1 MGRRLRRAWPF
12 QRAAQGE
19 RFGIGTLEVRDY
31 LAGLHDPELVDAEFS
46 QAEVKTRGPSGN
58 FGAVLF
64 VEKEGF
70 DQVLRAAKIAEKF
83 DLATMSTKGMS
94 VTAAR
99 ALADEMCHDHNIPL
113 LLLHD
118 FDKSGF
124 AIAGTLQRDTRR
136 YEFQNSIEV
145 IDLGLSLTDVE
156 AMGLASEHQFH
167 RKGDKGAMIAN
178 LRDNGA
184 SDNEIAFMFADFD
197 ETRSTRRVELNA
209 MTSPQFIAFV
219 ERKLKQVGVKKIVPE
234 QKLLA
239 EVYVGMR
246 RGRRLQDAVDDLPD
260 EIDADGLEAPKGLK
274 RRVAAILK
282 REPEK
287 RWDGALAEI
296 VDGLTSKTTRT

>member
-1 MGRRLRRAWPF
+1 
-12 QRAAQGE
+12 
-19 RFGIGTLEVRDY
+19 
-31 LAGLHDPELVDAEFS
+31 
-46 QAEVKTRGPSGN
+46 
-58 FGAVLF
+58 
-64 VEKEGF
+64 
-70 DQVLRAAKIAEKF
+70 
-83 DLATMSTKGMS
+83 
-94 VTAAR
+94 
-99 ALADEMCHDHNIPL
+99 
-113 LLLHD
+113 
-118 FDKSGF
+118 
-124 AIAGTLQRDTRR
+124 
-136 YEFQNSIEV
+136 
-145 IDLGLSLTDVE
+145 
-156 AMGLASEHQFH
+156 MGLASEHQFH